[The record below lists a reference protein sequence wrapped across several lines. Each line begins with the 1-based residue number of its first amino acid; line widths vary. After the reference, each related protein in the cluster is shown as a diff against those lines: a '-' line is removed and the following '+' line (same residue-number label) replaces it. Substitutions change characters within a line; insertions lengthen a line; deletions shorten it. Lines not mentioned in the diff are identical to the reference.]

1 MKCLKRGRRSTLKDK
16 RRNTETGS
24 SKCGSN
30 GSIIEMG
37 NESVE
42 LIWASRKNERGEV
55 D

>member
-24 SKCGSN
+24 SKCGS
-30 GSIIEMG
+30 IEIG
-37 NESVE
+37 NQSVE
-42 LIWASRKNERGEV
+42 LIWASGKNERGEV